1 MPLSWML
8 QLHSHNH
15 KQRDSSHHNA
25 GIPSESRRVHRESR
39 RVHREPCAREP
50 SVDIAF
56 YGLLLCL
63 VIVVDS
69 TVLTHWVI
77 FEQRHGCTPST
88 HVLKDSSLL
97 PRPLASEI
105 DPILMQ
111 NSFQAVDRS
120 TKSPGHEDS
129 HWTFPIA
136 QRRL

>member
-8 QLHSHNH
+8 QLHSHIH
-15 KQRDSSHHNA
+15 TQRDSSHHNA
-25 GIPSESRRVHRESR
+25 GIPSESRRVY
-39 RVHREPCAREP
+39 REPCARAP

-77 FEQRHGCTPST
+77 FEQRHGYTPST

-97 PRPLASEI
+97 PRRLASGMNS
-105 DPILMQ
+105 ILMQ
-111 NSFQAVDRS
+111 NSFQVVDRS
-120 TKSPGHEDS
+120 TESPGHEDS

-136 QRRL
+136 QRRLCL